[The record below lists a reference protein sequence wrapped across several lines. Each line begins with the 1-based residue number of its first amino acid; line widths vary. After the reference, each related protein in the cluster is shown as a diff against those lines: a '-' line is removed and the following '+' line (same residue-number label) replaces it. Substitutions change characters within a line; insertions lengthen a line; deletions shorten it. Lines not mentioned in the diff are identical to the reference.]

1 MTKREIESKKTELI
15 IKFLETKMVCS
26 NFEDEGFGS
35 FSVEVEY
42 KGYELRG
49 EMMRRDFYIDIIENH
64 NLMGGFSDEEYDKAK
79 CAGEIEDIL
88 NDGIA
93 TFMRTDEMKELMLS

>member
-1 MTKREIESKKTELI
+1 
-15 IKFLETKMVCS
+15 MVCS

-35 FSVEVEY
+35 FIFEVEY
-42 KGYELRG
+42 KGYDLRG
-49 EMMRRDFYIDIIENH
+49 DMRRSNFDIAIIENM

-88 NDGIA
+88 NDAIA